1 MLSVFHSL
9 FSCEKVAKDI
19 KLTEDFNEDDM
30 AALKTGS
37 TQYIGNDTAGR
48 AIILICMK
56 FLEVQEW
63 INQVGTSHA

>member
-56 FLEVQEW
+56 FLEVKEW